1 MYIQFQT
8 GAKVGYLNALETEE
22 FWGGSNRRVLTFTC
36 DTEEVGVDQLN
47 AILSEKGNL
56 ETLELVNEELGVS
69 NIYEG
74 YTIKMNVGLTREL
87 QAAET
92 PEAPAQYVDRL
103 VFKLAKPT
111 FIEAQL
117 ARLGIG

>member
-1 MYIQFQT
+1 MYIQFPNS
-8 GAKVGYLNALETEE
+8 AKVNYLNALETEE

-36 DTEEVGVDQLN
+36 DTEEVGVDELN

-56 ETLELVNEELGVS
+56 ETLELVNEKQGVS

-74 YTIKMNVGLTREL
+74 YTIRMNVGLAREM
-87 QAAET
+87 QAVET